1 MCRAAQRFAR
11 AAQEPDV
18 AGTQFS
24 ESVLTII
31 RIRVHTISMIICV
44 CKAVSDRHIRAA
56 VADGA
61 TCMRELTRGLGV
73 GTSCGKCLPEA
84 KAALAA
90 CMDLAE
96 ARAQRNPGGDSTG
109 LFPSSIAGF
118 AT

>member
-1 MCRAAQRFAR
+1 M
-11 AAQEPDV
+11 

-31 RIRVHTISMIICV
+31 RIRVHNPVMIICV
-44 CKAVSDRHIRAA
+44 CKAVSDRHIRGA
-56 VADGA
+56 VANGA
-61 TCMRELTRGLGV
+61 TCMRELTRGLRI

-90 CMDLAE
+90 CLDLNE
-96 ARAQRNPGGDSTG
+96 ARAQRSAGAAPGG
-109 LFPSSIAGF
+109 LFPSSAAGF

>member
-1 MCRAAQRFAR
+1 VSRLCEA
-11 AAQEPDV
+11 
-18 AGTQFS
+18 
-24 ESVLTII
+24 VLTII
-31 RIRVHTISMIICV
+31 RIRVHNLIMIICV

-61 TCMRELTRGLGV
+61 TCMRELTRGLRV

-90 CMDLAE
+90 CLELQDS
-96 ARAQRNPGGDSTG
+96 RAQRGAGGPPGG
-109 LFPSSIAGF
+109 LFPSPTAGF